1 MHPFHH
7 AARTPDKPA
16 IVMAANRAVVTYRE
30 LEDRSNRFARLLRAT
45 GLQAGDHVAL
55 LVENHP
61 RFYELCFG
69 AHRAGL
75 VYTAIST
82 RLTVGEARYI
92 VEDCGAK
99 ALVATAATAAVATAA
114 ADGVDALR
122 ARWMIDGDA
131 PGWQRYEAAL
141 DGQPAGRIA
150 DEAAGTD
157 IVDVTQDGEPVVYDA
172 ESTDVSGEDSSK
184 T

>member
-92 VEDCGAK
+92 VEDCGA
-99 ALVATAATAAVATAA
+99 
-114 ADGVDALR
+114 
-122 ARWMIDGDA
+122 
-131 PGWQRYEAAL
+131 
-141 DGQPAGRIA
+141 
-150 DEAAGTD
+150 
-157 IVDVTQDGEPVVYDA
+157 
-172 ESTDVSGEDSSK
+172 
-184 T
+184 